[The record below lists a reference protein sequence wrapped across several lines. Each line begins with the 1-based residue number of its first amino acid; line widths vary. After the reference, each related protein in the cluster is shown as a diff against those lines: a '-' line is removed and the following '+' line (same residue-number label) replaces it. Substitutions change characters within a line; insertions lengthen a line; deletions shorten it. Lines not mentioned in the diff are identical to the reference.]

1 MVRAYNPV
9 PGAWFM
15 AGAERTKC
23 WQAQRIDAEGPAGT
37 VLAVGADGVDIAC
50 GQGALRLQQ
59 LQRPGKRPVSAAE
72 YAAQVDLTG
81 QQL

>member
-1 MVRAYNPV
+1 M
-9 PGAWFM
+9 
-15 AGAERTKC
+15 
-23 WQAQRIDAEGPAGT
+23 T